1 MKKSSL
7 LVIAAVLLLA
17 TSSVTPAGAAVG
29 NPPAQI
35 EHFDPNGNLPSTFML
50 ELWRTAVQK

>member
-1 MKKSSL
+1 M
-7 LVIAAVLLLA
+7 IAAVLLLA

-35 EHFDPNGNLPSTFML
+35 KHFDPNGNLPSTFTL